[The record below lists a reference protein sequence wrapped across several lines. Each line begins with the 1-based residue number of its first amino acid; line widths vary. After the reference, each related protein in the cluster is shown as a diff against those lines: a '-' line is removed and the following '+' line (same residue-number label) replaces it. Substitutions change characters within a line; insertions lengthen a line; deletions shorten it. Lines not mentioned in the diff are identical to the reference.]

1 MYDRNCFG
9 NCVQFEQGYDFKYV
23 IESEMTVFSDLCFLN
38 FEQEYDFK
46 YRYLFVSGIKRD
58 ADIETESN
66 VDLTEL
72 LGIAG
77 VPTFL
82 FIHQE
87 GEHVLLHFLAWFPG

>member
-1 MYDRNCFG
+1 MFA
-9 NCVQFEQGYDFKYV
+9 
-23 IESEMTVFSDLCFLN
+23 ILSA
-38 FEQEYDFK
+38 
-46 YRYLFVSGIKRD
+46 GIKPQQE
-58 ADIETESN
+58 ADVETESN

-87 GEHVLLHFLAWFPG
+87 GT

>member
-1 MYDRNCFG
+1 MYWIKKFTSP
-9 NCVQFEQGYDFKYV
+9 F
-23 IESEMTVFSDLCFLN
+23 TVL
-38 FEQEYDFK
+38 
-46 YRYLFVSGIKRD
+46 GIKRD
-58 ADIETESN
+58 ADVETEAN

-87 GEHVLLHFLAWFPG
+87 GKILHHWLNCHL